1 MDRHELSELLKY
13 SSPYSI
19 LVVTGGNRLIEICC
33 PFKVL
38 VINEIGEFQRG
49 EITWVSS
56 IKISRDCTTVYII
69 KAKPY
74 YYYHFDLMISY

>member
-1 MDRHELSELLKY
+1 MDQNELSDLLKY

-19 LVVTGGNRLIEICC
+19 LVVTGGNRLIEIYC

-49 EITWVSS
+49 EITWVSR
-56 IKISRDCTTVYII
+56 IKVTFVGTTVYIV
-69 KAKPY
+69 KSKPY
-74 YYYHFDLMISY
+74 YYYHFDIINE